1 MIFFLVAECTC
12 LFIFIILLIFS
23 DFGGQGFPG
32 NFPNYQ
38 QPQDTI
44 TIHTLEAV
52 DAHTV
57 RLAFMVPRI
66 IVGLHGRVEVRYT
79 HDQP

>member
-1 MIFFLVAECTC
+1 MNSI
-12 LFIFIILLIFS
+12 S
-23 DFGGQGFPG
+23 DFGAHGFPTS
-32 NFPNYQ
+32 FPNYQ

-57 RLAFMVPRI
+57 RLAFTVPTI